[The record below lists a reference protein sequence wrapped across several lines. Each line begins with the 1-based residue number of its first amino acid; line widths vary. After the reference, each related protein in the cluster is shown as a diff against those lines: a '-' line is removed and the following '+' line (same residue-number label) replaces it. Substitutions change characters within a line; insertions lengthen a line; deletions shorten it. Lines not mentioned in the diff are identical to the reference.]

1 MMKRALVLVL
11 VFVGWMSSTLALR
24 EQARGLAWAAASHW
38 RSGSPAPAAPAV
50 PVRLVAP
57 EEPWEDVIQDIRA
70 HLGPGSL
77 GRDVRVGFYGHGAF
91 VPPAQ
96 VQQDTPFVAA
106 LGAAAAMEVMVLP
119 HWSFPV
125 TLPWQDLPRQL
136 LQVPRQQLLQV
147 PGETL
152 VELLRHQVRQ
162 LALANRYATAH
173 AAVRL
178 AAGLSVFHRQHMTP
192 SLAAFSNSALVLVRL
207 GQLLEHGYLSDGS
220 TTLTVPEVVRQE
232 LVVQNIVTF
241 GYPLPNGEVSAALG
255 QRTRGT
261 VTNVVPTQCWQQWQG
276 NFLLRGAVHN
286 LRVAW
291 APGHTQWP
299 RLAPHGPEVAAL
311 GGLLGGQGAA
321 PHQRPEAPVAPHPQG
336 GPAGVERVWEALCTK
351 LQHVDATDLW
361 ESL

>member
-1 MMKRALVLVL
+1 MQRSLVLVL
-11 VFVGWMSSTLALR
+11 VLVWWVSSALTLR
-24 EQARGLAWAAASHW
+24 EQARGLAWAAASQW
-38 RSGSPAPAAPAV
+38 RVAPPIQAAPAV

-70 HLGPGSL
+70 HLGPESR

-91 VPPAQ
+91 VAPAQ
-96 VQQDTPFVAA
+96 VQQDTPFIAA

-119 HWSFPV
+119 HWQFPV
-125 TLPWQDLPRQL
+125 TLPWQDLSRQL
-136 LQVPRQQLLQV
+136 LQAQPQQLLQF

-162 LALANRYATAH
+162 FAVENRYATAH

-178 AAGLSVFHRQHMTP
+178 AAGLRAFHHQHMTP

-207 GQLLEHGYLSDGS
+207 GQLLEHGRLWDGS
-220 TTLTVPEVVRQE
+220 TTLTVPEAVRQE
-232 LVVQNIVTF
+232 LAVQNIVMF
-241 GYPLPNGEVSAALG
+241 GYPLPNGQVSAALG

-299 RLAPHGPEVAAL
+299 RLAPHSPEVATL

-321 PHQRPEAPVAPHPQG
+321 PYRGPEALVAPRP
-336 GPAGVERVWEALCTK
+336 PAGPTGVARLWEALCTE
-351 LQHVDATDLW
+351 LQHVDASDLW
-361 ESL
+361 EVP